1 MPAQW
6 QMYLDNIDVL
16 FLFFGLHIKK
26 CFRNFIV
33 RRYQIGNAV
42 VSLIVS
48 IENRDVTLFR
58 AVVLIRRL

>member
-16 FLFFGLHIKK
+16 FSSFGFQKK
-26 CFRNFIV
+26 RFRYSIV
-33 RRYQIGNAV
+33 RDYWIGNAV

-48 IENRDVTLFR
+48 IENRDVTSFR